1 MGGGATDTAGGIKTS
16 GATDTLCRAVGQP
29 LAWKMTGV
37 GATDTVD
44 EKLILLIISKLLRSL
59 LYKWYRQGG
68 GY

>member
-1 MGGGATDTAGGIKTS
+1 MCVLPDNPTGGGGATDTAGVLKTS

-44 EKLILLIISKLLRSL
+44 KKLI
-59 LYKWYRQGG
+59 
-68 GY
+68 

>member
-1 MGGGATDTAGGIKTS
+1 MEYAVFLSHGVARRGGGATDTAGVLKTS

-44 EKLILLIISKLLRSL
+44 KKLI
-59 LYKWYRQGG
+59 
-68 GY
+68 